1 MSTPTTIQVQTDS
14 AATHDKLAASAA
26 ITEAAHADLHGNS
39 SLAKSDRNEFVR
51 EMLTLIYVCAVCFHP
66 SLYIDL
72 KPNVIDGVRVCKYHS
87 LFHLEIMVTD
97 KEDAAL
103 YGS

>member
-1 MSTPTTIQVQTDS
+1 MQVQTDS
-14 AATHDKLAASAA
+14 TATHDKSAASAA
-26 ITEAAHADLHGNS
+26 ITKAAHADLHGNS
-39 SLAKSDRNEFVR
+39 SLAKSDCNKFVR
-51 EMLTLIYVCAVCFHP
+51 EMLTLIYICAVCSRP

-72 KPNVIDGVRVCKYHS
+72 KLNVVDGVRACKYCS